1 MNLIKHAIIVG
12 IAATTAASA
21 YAEAPTQ
28 PRPSPDGKDRS
39 QVQFYDFRNIPPEA
53 LGEGVQRRYVY
64 GEKGM
69 FVIFDLK
76 KGAVVPW
83 HQHPNEQITYIQDGS
98 VQVQVREPNGEN
110 TYRVSAGQ
118 TLVIPGNMPHRFV
131 ALEDTVDLDVF
142 APPRQDWLDGTASY
156 FSQDAAQ

>member
-1 MNLIKHAIIVG
+1 MNLIKTIGIVG
-12 IAATTAASA
+12 IAAIASVSA
-21 YAEAPTQ
+21 YAEALSQ
-28 PRPSPDGKDRS
+28 SRPSPDGKDRS
-39 QVQFYDFRNIPPEA
+39 QVQFYDLRNLPSEA

-76 KGAVVPW
+76 RGAVVPW

-98 VQVQVREPNGEN
+98 VQVQVREPNGEK

-118 TLVIPGNMPHRFV
+118 SLVIPGNMPHRFV
-131 ALEDTVDLDVF
+131 ALEDTIDLDVF
-142 APPRQDWLDGTASY
+142 APPRQDWLDGTANY